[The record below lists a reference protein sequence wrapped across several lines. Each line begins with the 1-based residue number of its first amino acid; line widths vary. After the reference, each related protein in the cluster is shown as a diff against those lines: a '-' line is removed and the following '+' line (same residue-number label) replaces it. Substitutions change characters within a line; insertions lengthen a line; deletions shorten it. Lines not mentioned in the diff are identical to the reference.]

1 MINNVQKYT
10 PSDIFNP
17 DKDVRFIIP
26 KYQREYTWGR
36 DNWDA
41 ILDDIIENP
50 EGHFI
55 GSIIC
60 INKSGDTFDT
70 QDLELVDGQQR
81 LTTLT
86 LLYAAIYKRI
96 SQLAEQDDE
105 DIKIELYNLKH
116 RILLKG
122 NKKLRIE
129 LSVQN
134 NNQNDFKTALYT
146 AGMIDYPDKNLNWG
160 NRIIAKAFRHYYDYR
175 LKDLQ
180 LDDLLKLLK
189 SINSALLV
197 KIEVSSTSDAFMLFE
212 SLNNR
217 GVPLSPIDLVKN
229 SLLARLDRNG
239 QNIDEAFKKWNLIIN
254 YLPNEQDQERFLR
267 QYYNGFKYDKSIS
280 ISGKNKATRSNLIKI
295 YEELINRDVDR
306 LFDEIVN
313 KSKIYNDLIDPL
325 NNEENSELDSGL
337 FDLVNVK
344 AAPSYTFLLYLF
356 SRHPN
361 LEVSQYK
368 EILNYLTKWFIRRNL
383 TDYPSTNQLDA
394 IFMKL
399 IEQIENKNI
408 KISMDS
414 IHKYLSQSEYMST
427 LESFKSK
434 LEGDIYEF
442 NIDMTRFVLSKIEES
457 KQNTREHR
465 DLWERDKNKLIWT
478 IEHIFPEGQNIP
490 KDWVDMIAA
499 GNKEEAKI
507 LQTRYVHNLGNL
519 TLTGFNSSLSNMS
532 FEKKKDRK
540 KDGKHVGFKNGLY
553 LNSDIKDKSKWT
565 IDDIKLRT
573 NKLVEDAI
581 QLFKFDDE

>member
-41 ILDDIIENP
+41 LLDDIFENP

-86 LLYAAIYKRI
+86 LLYAAIYKKI
-96 SQLAEQDDE
+96 SELSLEDE
-105 DIKIELYNLKH
+105 DLKIELYNLKH
-116 RILLKG
+116 RIVLKSS
-122 NKKLRIE
+122 KKLRLE

-134 NNQNDFKTALYT
+134 NNNNDFKTALDT
-146 AGMIDYPDKNLNWG
+146 AGMIDYQEKNLNWG
-160 NRIIAKAFRHYYDYR
+160 NRIIAKAFRHYYEYR
-175 LKDLQ
+175 LKDYGLKELQ
-180 LDDLLKLLK
+180 KLLK

-229 SLLARLDRNG
+229 SLLAKLDKKG
-239 QNIDEAFKKWNLIIN
+239 DDIDEAFNKWNLIIN
-254 YLPNEQDQERFLR
+254 YLPSEQDQERFLR
-267 QYYNGFKYDKSIS
+267 QYYNAFKYDKTIS
-280 ISGKNKATRSNLIKI
+280 ITGKAKATRSNLIKI

-306 LFDEIVN
+306 LFNELVD
-313 KSKIYNDLIDPL
+313 KSRIYNDFVDPL
-325 NNEENSELDSGL
+325 NNEENTELDPIL

-356 SRHPN
+356 SRHPH
-361 LEVSQYK
+361 LSIEDKQK
-368 EILNYLTKWFIRRNL
+368 ILNYLTKWFVRRNL
-383 TDYPSTNQLDA
+383 TDYPSTNQLDT

-399 IEQIENKNI
+399 IEQLENKELSLDIHSLHRYLAQSDN
-408 KISMDS
+408 MS
-414 IHKYLSQSEYMST
+414 I
-427 LESFKSK
+427 LEIFKAK
-434 LEGDIYEF
+434 LEGNIYET
-442 NIDMTRFVLSKIEES
+442 NTDMTRFILSKIEES

-465 DLWERDKNKLIWT
+465 DLWEREKNKLIWT
-478 IEHIFPEGQNIP
+478 IEHIFPEGANIP
-490 KDWVDMIAA
+490 DDWKNMIAD
-499 GNKEEAKI
+499 GDQDEAKR
-507 LQTRYVHNLGNL
+507 LQQLYVHNLGNL
-519 TLTGFNSSLSNMS
+519 TLTGFNSALSNMS
-532 FEKKKDRK
+532 FTKKMERK
-540 KDGKHVGFKNGLY
+540 KDGKHVGYRNGLY
-553 LNSDIKDKSKWT
+553 LNRDIQEKDKWT
-565 IDDIKLRT
+565 IEDIQLRT
-573 NKLVEDAI
+573 NRLVADAME
-581 QLFKFDDE
+581 LFKFENE

>member
-26 KYQREYTWGR
+26 KYQREYSWGR

-41 ILDDIIENP
+41 LLDDISENP

-86 LLYAAIYKRI
+86 LLYAAIYKKI
-96 SQLAEQDDE
+96 HELSDGDE
-105 DIKIELYNLKH
+105 ALNIELYNLKH
-116 RILLKG
+116 RIVLKES
-122 NKKLRIE
+122 KKLRVE

-134 NNQNDFKTALYT
+134 NNHNDFKTALDL
-146 AGMIDYPDKNLNWG
+146 AGIIEYRDKNPNWG
-160 NRIIAKAFRHYYDYR
+160 NRIIAKAFRHYYEYR
-175 LKDLQ
+175 LKDYQ
-180 LDDLLKLLK
+180 LSELLKLLK

-229 SLLARLDRNG
+229 SLLAKLDKKSFD
-239 QNIDEAFKKWNLIIN
+239 IDEAFKKWNIIIN
-254 YLPNEQDQERFLR
+254 NLPSEQDQERFLR
-267 QYYNGFKYDKSIS
+267 QYYNAFKYDKTIS
-280 ISGKNKATRSNLIKI
+280 ITGKPKATRSNLIKI

-306 LFDEIVN
+306 LFDELVD
-313 KSKIYNDLIDPL
+313 KSRVYNDFIDPL
-325 NNEENSELDSGL
+325 NNEENIQLDSSL

-356 SRHPN
+356 SRYPN
-361 LEVSQYK
+361 LEISMYR
-368 EILNYLTKWFIRRNL
+368 EILEYLTKWFIRRNL

-399 IEQIENKNI
+399 IEQIENKEINLNI
-408 KISMDS
+408 HD
-414 IHKYLSQSEYMST
+414 IHRYLSQSEYMSP

-434 LEGDIYEF
+434 LEGDIYET
-442 NIDMTRFVLSKIEES
+442 NTDMTRFVLSKIEEG
-457 KQNTREHR
+457 KNNTREYR
-465 DLWERDKNKLIWT
+465 NLWEREKNKLVWT

-490 KDWVDMIAA
+490 DAWVDMIAD
-499 GNKEEAKI
+499 GDKDEAKR
-507 LQTRYVHNLGNL
+507 LQQIYVHNLGNL
-519 TLTGFNSSLSNMS
+519 TLTGFNSALSNMS
-532 FEKKKDRK
+532 FEKKMDRK
-540 KDGKHVGFKNGLY
+540 KDGKHVGYRNGLY
-553 LNSDIKDKSKWT
+553 LNRDIQDKKRWT
-565 IDDIKLRT
+565 IDDIQART
-573 NKLVEDAI
+573 SRLVSDAI
-581 QLFKFDDE
+581 ELFKFENE

>member
-41 ILDDIIENP
+41 LLDDITENP

-60 INKSGDTFDT
+60 INKSGDTLDT

-86 LLYAAIYKRI
+86 LLYSAIYKKI
-96 SQLAEQDDE
+96 SDLSLEDE

-116 RILLKG
+116 RIVLKG
-122 NKKLRIE
+122 SKNLRLE

-134 NNQNDFKTALYT
+134 NNHNDFKTALDA
-146 AGMIDYPDKNLNWG
+146 AGIIEFPDKNLNWG
-160 NRIIAKAFRHYYDYR
+160 NRIIAKAFRHYYEYR
-175 LKDLQ
+175 LKGFGIQ
-180 LDDLLKLLK
+180 ELLKLLK

-229 SLLARLDRNG
+229 SLLAKLDKKG
-239 QNIDEAFKKWNLIIN
+239 DDIDEAFKKWNLIIN
-254 YLPNEQDQERFLR
+254 YLPSEQDQERFLR
-267 QYYNGFKYDKSIS
+267 QYYNGFKYDKTIS
-280 ISGKNKATRSNLIKI
+280 ITGKAKATRSNLIKI
-295 YEELINRDVDR
+295 YEELIDRDVDR
-306 LFDEIVN
+306 LFDELVD
-313 KSKIYNDLIDPL
+313 KSRIYNDFVDPL
-325 NNEENSELDSGL
+325 NNEENTQLDPSL

-356 SRHPN
+356 ARYPN
-361 LEVSQYK
+361 LDTNTYR
-368 EILNYLTKWFIRRNL
+368 EILDYLTKWFIRRNL
-383 TDYPSTNQLDA
+383 TDYPSTNQLDTM
-394 IFMKL
+394 FMKL
-399 IEQIENKNI
+399 IEQLENKE
-408 KISMDS
+408 ISLDMNS
-414 IHKYLSQSEYMST
+414 IHRYLSQSDNMST
-427 LESFKSK
+427 LAIFRAN
-434 LEGDIYEF
+434 LEGDIYET

-465 DLWERDKNKLIWT
+465 DLWEREKNKLIWT

-490 KDWVDMIAA
+490 DVWVEMIADA
-499 GNKEEAKI
+499 DREKAKK
-507 LQTRYVHNLGNL
+507 LQQSYVHKIGNL
-519 TLTGFNSSLSNMS
+519 TLTGFNSTLSNMS
-532 FEKKKDRK
+532 FEKKMDRK
-540 KDGKHVGFKNGLY
+540 KDGKHVGYRNGLY
-553 LNSDIKDKSKWT
+553 LNRDIQEKSRWT
-565 IDDIKLRT
+565 VEDIQIRT
-573 NKLVEDAI
+573 NRLVTDAI
-581 QLFKFDDE
+581 ELFKFDDE

>member
-41 ILDDIIENP
+41 LLDDISENP

-86 LLYAAIYKRI
+86 LLYAAIYKKI
-96 SQLAEQDDE
+96 SELSADDE
-105 DIKIELYNLKH
+105 DLKIELYNLKH
-116 RILLKG
+116 RIVLKSS
-122 NKKLRIE
+122 KKLRLE

-134 NNQNDFKTALYT
+134 NNHNDFKTALDS
-146 AGMIDYPDKNLNWG
+146 AGIIEFPDKNLNWG
-160 NRIIAKAFRHYYDYR
+160 NRIIAKAFRHYYEYR
-175 LKDLQ
+175 LKDFELEE
-180 LDDLLKLLK
+180 LLKLLK

-229 SLLARLDRNG
+229 SLLAKLDKKG
-239 QNIDEAFKKWNLIIN
+239 DDIDEAFKKWNVIIN
-254 YLPNEQDQERFLR
+254 NLPSEQDQERFLR
-267 QYYNGFKYDKSIS
+267 QYYNGFKYDKTIS
-280 ISGKNKATRSNLIKI
+280 ITGKAKATRSNLIKI

-306 LFDEIVN
+306 LFDELVD
-313 KSKIYNDLIDPL
+313 KSKIYNDFVDPL
-325 NNEENSELDSGL
+325 NNEENTQLDPSL

-344 AAPSYTFLLYLF
+344 ATPSYTFLLYLF

-361 LEVSQYK
+361 LDTSKYR
-368 EILNYLTKWFIRRNL
+368 EILDYLTKWFVRRNL
-383 TDYPSTNQLDA
+383 TDYPSTNQLDTM
-394 IFMKL
+394 FMKL
-399 IEQIENKNI
+399 IEQLENKEINLDI
-408 KISMDS
+408 NS
-414 IHKYLSQSEYMST
+414 IHRYLSESDNMST
-427 LESFKSK
+427 LEIFRAK
-434 LEGDIYEF
+434 LEGDIYET
-442 NIDMTRFVLSKIEES
+442 NTDMTRFVLSKIEES

-465 DLWERDKNKLIWT
+465 DLWEREKNKLIWT
-478 IEHIFPEGQNIP
+478 IEHVFPEGQNIP
-490 KDWVDMIAA
+490 DVWVDMIA
-499 GNKEEAKI
+499 GGDKEEAKR
-507 LQTRYVHNLGNL
+507 LQQLYVHNIGNL
-519 TLTGFNSSLSNMS
+519 TLTGFNSALSNMS
-532 FEKKKDRK
+532 FEKKMDRK
-540 KDGKHVGFKNGLY
+540 KDGKHVGYRNGLY
-553 LNSDIKDKSKWT
+553 LNRDIQDKKRWT
-565 IDDIKLRT
+565 IDDIQVRT
-573 NKLVEDAI
+573 SRLVADAVEM
-581 QLFKFDDE
+581 FKFVDE